1 MRNILIAATVLL
13 VIFVAVFRQRI
24 FLRDPLGKV
33 ERNGIRQDG
42 MRVFINYSNDV
53 LLEDVT
59 RNNRYLVEGWSKIP
73 GVPKH
78 LTCLTGLVCWTEANE
93 AQVFLLGTAPNQA
106 RAVMGAKEIAFE
118 DETGAP
124 VRVELR

>member
-1 MRNILIAATVLL
+1 VRNLLIVATVLL
-13 VIFVAVFRQRI
+13 IVFVAVFRQRI

-53 LLEDVT
+53 LLEDTT
-59 RNNRYLVEGWSKIP
+59 RNNRYLVEGWSKAP

-78 LTCLTGLVCWTEANE
+78 LACLTGLACWTEANE
-93 AQVFLLGTAPNQA
+93 AEVLPLGNAPNQA
-106 RAVMGAKEIAFE
+106 GAVMSAKEVTFE
-118 DETGAP
+118 DETGAAI
-124 VRVELR
+124 RVELR

>member
-1 MRNILIAATVLL
+1 VRNFLIVTTVLL
-13 VIFVAVFRQRI
+13 IIFVAVFRQRI

-53 LLEDVT
+53 LLEDT
-59 RNNRYLVEGWSKIP
+59 ARNNRYLVEGWSKAP

-78 LTCLTGLVCWTEANE
+78 LACLTGLACWTEANE
-93 AQVFLLGTAPNQA
+93 AEVYPLGTAPNQA
-106 RAVMGAKEIAFE
+106 GAVMTSKEIMFE
-118 DETGAP
+118 DETGAAI
-124 VRVELR
+124 RVELR

>member
-1 MRNILIAATVLL
+1 VRNFLIGVTVLL
-13 VIFVAVFRQRI
+13 IIFVAVFRQRI

-53 LLEDVT
+53 LLEDT
-59 RNNRYLVEGWSKIP
+59 ARSNRYLVEGWSKAP

-78 LTCLTGLVCWTEANE
+78 LACLTGLACWTEANE
-93 AQVFLLGTAPNQA
+93 TEVYPLGNAPNQA
-106 RAVMGAKEIAFE
+106 GAVMTSKEVTFE
-118 DETGAP
+118 DETGAAI
-124 VRVELR
+124 RVELR

>member
-1 MRNILIAATVLL
+1 VRNILIAAVVLL

-42 MRVFINYSNDV
+42 TRVFINYSNDV

-59 RNNRYLVEGWSKIP
+59 RDNRYLVEGWNKIP

-93 AQVFLLGTAPNQA
+93 AEVFPLGTAPNQA
-106 RAVMGAKEIAFE
+106 HAVMGPKEVAFE

-124 VRVELR
+124 IKVELR

>member
-1 MRNILIAATVLL
+1 MRNILIAAMVLL
-13 VIFVAVFRQRI
+13 ILFVAVFRQRI

-42 MRVFINYSNDV
+42 TRVFINYSNDV
-53 LLEDVT
+53 LLEDVI
-59 RNNRYLVEGWSKIP
+59 RNNRYLVEGWSKVP

-78 LTCLTGLVCWTEANE
+78 LACLTGLVCWTEANQAE
-93 AQVFLLGTAPNQA
+93 VLPLGSAPNQA
-106 RAVMGAKEIAFE
+106 HAQMSAREIVFE

-124 VRVELR
+124 IRVELR